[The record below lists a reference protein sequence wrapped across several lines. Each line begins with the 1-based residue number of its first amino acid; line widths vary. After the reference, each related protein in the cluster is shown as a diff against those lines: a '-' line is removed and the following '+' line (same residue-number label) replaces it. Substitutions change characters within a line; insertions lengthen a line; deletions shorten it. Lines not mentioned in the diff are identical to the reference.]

1 MNTNLYLA
9 YLTIAFFTIISPG
22 AAILLAINNGLYYD
36 LKAVFLQA
44 LANIIGLFILSL
56 IAMIGISAVLL
67 ISSKFLFILKTIGAL
82 YLMYLGLKQI
92 LNKNTKIFLE
102 KDNLYNAYK
111 KVQVFRKG
119 FLIAITNPKP
129 ILFFSAIFPLF
140 LDKSKGMVLQFFIMT
155 FSFMLISLCS
165 LMMYGFLAKTARTWF
180 LKEST
185 LKLFYKISGFL
196 FILMGIAMLYLK
208 V

>member
-9 YLTIAFFTIISPG
+9 YLTIAFFTIVSPG

-44 LANIIGLFILSL
+44 LANILGLFILSL
-56 IAMIGISAVLL
+56 IAMIGVSAVLL

-92 LNKNTKIFLE
+92 MNKNTKIFLE
-102 KDNLYNAYK
+102 KDNLHNAYK

-165 LMMYGFLAKTARTWF
+165 LMMYGFLAKTAKAWF